1 MNNNPNPGSSSVMGR
16 RSFLQQT
23 STAIAGGALLS
34 ALPIQRFAH
43 AAGSDSLKLALIGC
57 GGRGTGAADHNLN
70 THGLGELKLVAMA
83 DAHRDRLDQSY
94 NILKNKHG
102 DRVDVS
108 EANKFVGLDAY
119 KEAIKLCDVVIT
131 ATPPGFRPM
140 IFEEAVRQGKH
151 VFMEKPVAVDG
162 PGVRKILEAAKIA
175 KQKNLK
181 VGVGLQRRHQ
191 PNYLE
196 SMKRIH
202 GGEIGD
208 ILSMRCYWNGGPVG
222 PKMRRSDLEKKL
234 GRPPTEMEY
243 QLRNW
248 YNFTWICGDHI
259 CEQHIHNLD
268 VINWIK
274 NGYPVKAHGMGGRA
288 YLTEPDHGEIFDHHA
303 VEFEY
308 ADGSRCFSQCRQIP
322 GCVSD
327 VSESIVGTKGKW
339 DSRTFALQAHGG
351 DMIWRYKTPD
361 AESKG
366 SSKKGKKAPAV
377 PESELVQA
385 YRSNS
390 SNDGHQIEH
399 FPLME
404 AIRRNLDYN
413 EAERGALSTLT
424 AIMGRMATYSGK
436 ALTWEDA
443 LNSKVDLMP
452 EKLAFD
458 ALPKVLPGPDGRYPY
473 AIPGKTVAF

>member
-1 MNNNPNPGSSSVMGR
+1 MNNQPKPESSSTIGR

-23 STAIAGGALLS
+23 STAVAGSALLS
-34 ALPIQRFAH
+34 ALPIARFAH

-70 THGLGELKLVAMA
+70 THGLGELKLVAIA
-83 DAHRDRLDQSY
+83 DAHHDRLDLSY
-94 NILKNKHG
+94 DILKKKHG

-162 PGVRKILEAAKIA
+162 PGVRRVLAAAKIA
-175 KQKNLK
+175 KEKNLK

-196 SMKRIH
+196 AIARIH

-208 ILSMRCYWNGGPVG
+208 IVSMRCYWNGGPVG
-222 PKMRRSDLEKKL
+222 PKMRRDALEKKL

-259 CEQHIHNLD
+259 DEQHIHNLD

-288 YLTEPDHGEIFDHHA
+288 YLSEPDHGEIFDHHA
-303 VEFEY
+303 VEYEY

-327 VSESIVGTKGKW
+327 VSEHIVGTKGKW
-339 DSRTFALQAHGG
+339 DSRNFALQAHNGG
-351 DMIWRYKTPD
+351 MIWRYKSAD
-361 AESKG
+361 G
-366 SSKKGKKAPAV
+366 SATTTKTGKKAAAAEGDP
-377 PESELVQA
+377 LDQ
-385 YRSNS
+385 YRSNT
-390 SNDGHQIEH
+390 SNDGHQLEH

-404 AIRRNLDYN
+404 AIRKNQDYN

-436 ALTWEDA
+436 ALTWDDA
-443 LNSKVDLMP
+443 LNSKLDLMP
-452 EKLAFD
+452 EKLAWD